1 MSSTLQGCMIGDQK
15 LKEEEGKRR
24 ELKSNKKDR

>member
-1 MSSTLQGCMIGDQK
+1 MIGDQK